1 MNVRAYEELLRTAAD
16 KLKANREAME
26 ARSPKPALSMED
38 ATLRDWFAGMVLQ
51 SLVPH
56 ALNSNDLMWVSPEK
70 DLLEA
75 VAGEAYS
82 IADAMLK
89 AREQ

>member
-26 ARSPKPALSMED
+26 ARNQKPALSMDD

-56 ALNSNDLMWVSPEK
+56 ALNSNDCAWLEPEK
-70 DLLEA
+70 DLMEGI
-75 VAGEAYS
+75 AGDAYAM
-82 IADAMLK
+82 ADAMLK
-89 AREQ
+89 AR